1 MLSVLTPTYKRRALL
16 EEAIYSFLLQAE
28 PSTEMVIINDA
39 PTVWYDY
46 YHPRIKIY
54 NLDERFSSL
63 GKKLEYGFSECRYP
77 YVYRLDDDDLLAPN
91 ALRTVMQDIHANPGF
106 DIYRTD
112 KNYFFENNQFV
123 DIGGSLN
130 NGNVYAKPY
139 LERITFPDISYGE
152 DAAITWEQ
160 NGSTYLATHAP
171 TMCYRWGMAT
181 YHLSHG
187 DYNSKNTE
195 LLATADERGDHEVG
209 YIKLTPQF
217 RQDYWAMLPLASHD
231 PTA

>member
-28 PSTEMVIINDA
+28 PETEMVIINDC

-46 YHPRIKIY
+46 YHPKIKIY

-63 GKKLEYGFSECRYP
+63 GKKLEFGFQECRYP

-91 ALRTVMQDIHANPGF
+91 ALRTVRQDITDHPGF
-106 DIYRTD
+106 EIYRTD
-112 KNYFFENNQFV
+112 KNYYFEHNRYV

-139 LERITFPDISYGE
+139 LERITYPDISYGE

-160 NGSTYLATHAP
+160 GGATYVATHAP

-195 LLATADERGDHEVG
+195 LLATADRLGDQETG
-209 YIKLTPQF
+209 YVRLTPQF

-231 PTA
+231 PPP